1 MEVPTEELRMEILS
15 FGDGIADSDK
25 IADEGQ
31 MSLYIIIRVILRII
45 ERTKVSTCPF
55 LPLLFSSPL
64 I

>member
-15 FGDGIADSDK
+15 FGDGIADSDN
-25 IADEGQ
+25 EGQ

-45 ERTKVSTCPF
+45 ERTKVRTCPF